1 MLILAS
7 SSKSRKEL
15 LKNADIKFFQ
25 LASTFDESTIEE
37 KNIINLASE
46 LSYSKAKNTLEK
58 IRYII
63 DEFKLYNSSIEVLG
77 CDSIFEFK
85 GKAYGKPQNNKE
97 AYERWLL
104 MSSNSGYLH
113 TGHTILFCEFTNDMK
128 EIICKKKV
136 REVISSKIT
145 FAKLEKNEIQNYVNS
160 NEPLNCAGGFA
171 LEGRGGKYIEKIDGC
186 FSNVMGLSLPWL
198 RKILLNQGIY
208 V

>member
-7 SSKSRKEL
+7 STKSRKEL
-15 LKNADIKFFQ
+15 LKNADIQFIQF
-25 LASTFDESTIEE
+25 SSSFDESTIKEI
-37 KNIINLASE
+37 NIINLASE

-58 IRYII
+58 I
-63 DEFKLYNSSIEVLG
+63 ESSNEKFKLDNSSLEVLG
-77 CDSIFEFK
+77 CDSIFEFE
-85 GKAYGKPQNNKE
+85 GKAFGKPLNNNE

-113 TGHTILFCEFTNDMK
+113 TGHTILFCEVTNNMK

-145 FAKLEKNEIQNYVNS
+145 FAKLEKDEIKNYVNS
-160 NEPLNCAGGFA
+160 NEPLHCAGGFA
-171 LEGRGGKYIEKIDGC
+171 LEGRGGQYIEKIDGC

-198 RKILLNQGIY
+198 RRALLNQGIY
-208 V
+208 I

>member
-7 SSKSRKEL
+7 TSKSRKKL
-15 LKNADIKFFQ
+15 LQNADIQFIQF
-25 LASTFDESTIEE
+25 SSSFDESTIKQ

-46 LSYSKAKNTLEK
+46 LSYSKAQTTLEK
-58 IRYII
+58 I
-63 DEFKLYNSSIEVLG
+63 ESSNEKFKLDNSSLEVLG
-77 CDSIFEFK
+77 CDSIFEFE
-85 GKAYGKPQNNKE
+85 GKAFGKPLNNNE

-113 TGHTILFCEFTNDMK
+113 TGHTILFCEFTKNMK

-136 REVISSKIT
+136 REVVSSKIT
-145 FAKLEKNEIQNYVNS
+145 FANLEKIEIENYINT
-160 NEPLNCAGGFA
+160 NEPLHCAGGFA

-198 RKILLNQGIY
+198 RKQLLNQGIY
-208 V
+208 I

>member
-25 LASTFDESTIEE
+25 LASTFDESTIKE

-58 IRYII
+58 IESS
-63 DEFKLYNSSIEVLG
+63 DEKFKLDNSSLEVLG

-85 GKAYGKPQNNKE
+85 GKAFGKPLNNQE

-113 TGHTILFCEFTNDMK
+113 TGHTILFCEFTNNMK
-128 EIICKKKV
+128 EIICKKEV

-145 FAKLEKNEIQNYVNS
+145 FAKLEKDEIQNYVNS
-160 NEPLNCAGGFA
+160 NEPLHCAGGFA

-208 V
+208 I

>member
-7 SSKSRKEL
+7 TSKSRKKL
-15 LKNADIKFFQ
+15 LQNADIQFIQF
-25 LASTFDESTIEE
+25 SSSFDESTIKQ

-46 LSYSKAKNTLEK
+46 LSYSKAQTTLEK
-58 IRYII
+58 I
-63 DEFKLYNSSIEVLG
+63 ESSNEKFKLDNSSIEVLG
-77 CDSIFEFK
+77 CDSIFEFE
-85 GKAYGKPQNNKE
+85 GKAFGKPLNNNE

-113 TGHTILFCEFTNDMK
+113 TGHTILFCEVTNNMK

-145 FAKLEKNEIQNYVNS
+145 FAKLEKDEIQNYVNS
-160 NEPLNCAGGFA
+160 NEPLHCAGGFA

-198 RKILLNQGIY
+198 RRILLNQGIY
-208 V
+208 I

>member
-25 LASTFDESTIEE
+25 LASTFDESTIKE

-58 IRYII
+58 IKSSN
-63 DEFKLYNSSIEVLG
+63 EKFKLDNTSLEVLG

-85 GKAYGKPQNNKE
+85 GEAYGKPSNKQE

-113 TGHTILFCEFTNDMK
+113 TGHTILFCEFKNNMK

-136 REVISSKIT
+136 REVVSSKIT
-145 FAKLEKNEIQNYVNS
+145 FANLEKIEIENYINT
-160 NEPLNCAGGFA
+160 NEPLHCAGGFA

-198 RKILLNQGIY
+198 RKELLEEGIMA
-208 V
+208 

>member
-15 LKNADIKFFQ
+15 LKNADVEFFQ
-25 LASTFDESTIEE
+25 LASSFDESTIKE

-46 LSYSKAKNTLEK
+46 LSYAKAKNTFEK
-58 IRYII
+58 IENSY
-63 DEFKLYNSSIEVLG
+63 EKFKLDNSSLEILG

-85 GKAYGKPQNNKE
+85 GKAFGKPSNKE
-97 AYERWLL
+97 EAYQRWVL

-113 TGHTILFCEFTNDMK
+113 TGHTILFCEFINNMK

-145 FAKLEKNEIQNYVNS
+145 FANLEKKEIESYVNT
-160 NEPLNCAGGFA
+160 NEPLHCAGGFA
-171 LEGRGGKYIEKIDGC
+171 LEGRGGKYIDKIDGC

-198 RKILLNQGIY
+198 RRILVKEEIFI
-208 V
+208 

>member
-7 SSKSRKEL
+7 TSKSRKKL
-15 LKNADIKFFQ
+15 LQNADIQFIQF
-25 LASTFDESTIEE
+25 SSSFDESTIKQ

-46 LSYSKAKNTLEK
+46 LSYSKAQTTLEK
-58 IRYII
+58 I
-63 DEFKLYNSSIEVLG
+63 ESSNEKFKLDNSSLEVLG
-77 CDSIFEFK
+77 CDSIFEFE
-85 GKAYGKPQNNKE
+85 GKAFGKPLNNNE

-113 TGHTILFCEFTNDMK
+113 TGHTILFCEVTNNMK

-145 FAKLEKNEIQNYVNS
+145 FAKLEKDEIKNYVNS

-198 RKILLNQGIY
+198 RRKLLTQGIY
-208 V
+208 I

>member
-25 LASTFDESTIEE
+25 LASSFDESTIKE

-46 LSYSKAKNTLEK
+46 LSYSKALNTLEK
-58 IRYII
+58 IRYLIE
-63 DEFKLYNSSIEVLG
+63 EFKLDNSSLEILG

-85 GKAYGKPQNNKE
+85 GQAYGKPLNNQE

-113 TGHTILFCEFTNDMK
+113 TGHTILFCGFTNNME

-145 FAKLEKNEIQNYVNS
+145 FAKLEKDEIKNYVNT
-160 NEPLNCAGGFA
+160 NEPLQCAGGFA

-198 RKILLNQGIY
+198 RRILLNQGIST
-208 V
+208 

>member
-25 LASTFDESTIEE
+25 LASSFDESTINEI
-37 KNIINLASE
+37 NIINLASE
-46 LSYSKAKNTLEK
+46 LSYSKAKNTFEK
-58 IRYII
+58 IVSS
-63 DEFKLYNSSIEVLG
+63 DENFKLGASSLEILG
-77 CDSIFEFK
+77 CDSIFEFN
-85 GKAYGKPQNNKE
+85 GKAFGKPLNNQE

-113 TGHTILFCEFTNDMK
+113 TGHTLLFCEFRNNMK

-145 FAKLEKNEIQNYVNS
+145 FANLAKNEILNYVNS
-160 NEPLNCAGGFA
+160 NEPLHCAGGFA
-171 LEGRGGKYIEKIDGC
+171 LEGRGGKYIEKIEGC

-198 RKILLNQGIY
+198 RKELIKEEIIA
-208 V
+208 

>member
-1 MLILAS
+1 VLILAS

-25 LASTFDESTIEE
+25 LASSFDESTIKE
-37 KNIINLASE
+37 KNVINLASE
-46 LSYSKAKNTLEK
+46 LSYAKAKKTLKKIENSYEK
-58 IRYII
+58 L
-63 DEFKLYNSSIEVLG
+63 KLDDSSLEILG
-77 CDSIFEFK
+77 CDSIFEFQ
-85 GKAYGKPQNNKE
+85 GKAFGKPSNKKE

-104 MSSNSGYLH
+104 MASDFGYLH
-113 TGHTILFCEFTNDMK
+113 TGHTILFCEFGKNMK
-128 EIICKKKV
+128 DIICKKKV

-145 FAKLEKNEIQNYVNS
+145 FANLDKGEIENYVNTG
-160 NEPLNCAGGFA
+160 EPLNCAGGFA

-198 RKILLNQGIY
+198 RRIYLNQGIY

>member
-15 LKNADIKFFQ
+15 LKNADIKFIQ
-25 LASTFDESTIEE
+25 LPSTFDENTINE

-46 LSYSKAKNTLEK
+46 LSYSKAANILE
-58 IRYII
+58 II
-63 DEFKLYNSSIEVLG
+63 ESSNKKLKFDNSSLEILG

-85 GKAYGKPQNNKE
+85 GKAFGKPLNNQE

-128 EIICKKKV
+128 EIICKKEV

-145 FAKLEKNEIQNYVNS
+145 FANLNKNEIENYVNS
-160 NEPLNCAGGFA
+160 KEPLHCAGGFA

-198 RKILLNQGIY
+198 RRTLLNQGIY
-208 V
+208 I

>member
-7 SSKSRKEL
+7 SSKSRKNL
-15 LKNADIKFFQ
+15 LKNADIQFLQ
-25 LASTFDESTIEE
+25 LASDFDENTIKE

-63 DEFKLYNSSIEVLG
+63 EEFKLDDSSLEVLG

-85 GKAYGKPQNNKE
+85 GKAYGKPLNNKE

-113 TGHTILFCEFTNDMK
+113 TGHTILFCEFTNNMK

-145 FAKLEKNEIQNYVNS
+145 FAKLEKDEIKNYVNS

-171 LEGRGGKYIEKIDGC
+171 LEGRGGKYIEKIEGC

-198 RKILLNQGIY
+198 RRILLNQGIY
-208 V
+208 I

>member
-7 SSKSRKEL
+7 SSKSRKNL
-15 LKNADIKFFQ
+15 LKNADIQFLQ
-25 LASTFDESTIEE
+25 LASDFDENTIKE

-58 IRYII
+58 IRYLIE
-63 DEFKLYNSSIEVLG
+63 EFKLDNSSLEVLG

-85 GKAYGKPQNNKE
+85 GKAYGKPLNNQE

-113 TGHTILFCEFTNDMK
+113 TGHTILFCEFTNNMK

-145 FAKLEKNEIQNYVNS
+145 FAKLEKDEIKNYVNS

-171 LEGRGGKYIEKIDGC
+171 LEGRGGKYIEKIEGC

-198 RKILLNQGIY
+198 RRKLLTQGIY

>member
-25 LASTFDESTIEE
+25 LASTFDESTIKE

-58 IRYII
+58 IKSSN
-63 DEFKLYNSSIEVLG
+63 EKFKLDNTSLEILG

-85 GKAYGKPQNNKE
+85 GKAFGKPLNNQE

-113 TGHTILFCEFTNDMK
+113 TGHTILFCEFTNNMK

-145 FAKLEKNEIQNYVNS
+145 FAKLEKNEIKNYVNS

-198 RKILLNQGIY
+198 RRILLNQGIY
-208 V
+208 I

>member
-7 SSKSRKEL
+7 SSKSRKKL
-15 LKNADIKFFQ
+15 LQNADIQFIQF
-25 LASTFDESTIEE
+25 SSSFDESTLKE
-37 KNIINLASE
+37 KSIINLASE
-46 LSYSKAKNTLEK
+46 LSYAKAKNTLEK
-58 IRYII
+58 IGSSY
-63 DEFKLYNSSIEVLG
+63 EKFKLDNSSLEVLG
-77 CDSIFEFK
+77 CDSIFEFE
-85 GKAYGKPQNNKE
+85 GKAFGKPLNNKE

-113 TGHTILFCEFTNDMK
+113 TGHTILFCEFTNNMK

-145 FAKLEKNEIQNYVNS
+145 FAKLEKDEIQNYVNS
-160 NEPLNCAGGFA
+160 NEPLHCAGGFA

-198 RKILLNQGIY
+198 RRILLNQGIY
-208 V
+208 I

>member
-25 LASTFDESTIEE
+25 LASTFDESTIKE

-58 IRYII
+58 IKSSN
-63 DEFKLYNSSIEVLG
+63 EKFKLDNTSLEILG

-85 GKAYGKPQNNKE
+85 GKAFGKPLNNQE

-113 TGHTILFCEFTNDMK
+113 TGHTVLFCEFTNNMK

-145 FAKLEKNEIQNYVNS
+145 FAKLEKNEIKNYVNS

-198 RKILLNQGIY
+198 RRILLNQGIY
-208 V
+208 I

>member
-7 SSKSRKEL
+7 SSKSRKKL

-25 LASTFDESTIEE
+25 LASSFDESTIKQ

-46 LSYSKAKNTLEK
+46 LSYSKAQTTLEK
-58 IRYII
+58 I
-63 DEFKLYNSSIEVLG
+63 ESSNEKFKLDNSSLEVLG
-77 CDSIFEFK
+77 CDSIFEFE
-85 GKAYGKPQNNKE
+85 GKAFGKPLNNNE

-113 TGHTILFCEFTNDMK
+113 TGHTILFCEVTNNMK

-145 FAKLEKNEIQNYVNS
+145 FAKLEKDEIKNYVNS

-198 RKILLNQGIY
+198 RRILLNEGIY
-208 V
+208 I

>member
-7 SSKSRKEL
+7 TSKSRKKL
-15 LKNADIKFFQ
+15 LQNADIQFIQF
-25 LASTFDESTIEE
+25 SSSFDESTIKQ

-46 LSYSKAKNTLEK
+46 LSYSKAQTTLEK
-58 IRYII
+58 I
-63 DEFKLYNSSIEVLG
+63 ESSNEKFKLDNSSLEVLG
-77 CDSIFEFK
+77 CDSIFEFE
-85 GKAYGKPQNNKE
+85 GKAFGKPLNNNE

-113 TGHTILFCEFTNDMK
+113 TGHTILFCEVTNNMK

-145 FAKLEKNEIQNYVNS
+145 FAKLEKDEIQNYINS
-160 NEPLNCAGGFA
+160 NEPLHCAGGFA

-198 RKILLNQGIY
+198 RKTLLNQGINI
-208 V
+208 

>member
-25 LASTFDESTIEE
+25 LASTFDESTIKE
-37 KNIINLASE
+37 KNIIKLASE
-46 LSYSKAKNTLEK
+46 LSYAKAKNTLEK
-58 IRYII
+58 I
-63 DEFKLYNSSIEVLG
+63 ESSIEKYKIDNSSLEILG

-85 GKAYGKPQNNKE
+85 GKAFGKPSNNQE

-113 TGHTILFCEFTNDMK
+113 TGHTILFCEFINNMK

-145 FAKLEKNEIQNYVNS
+145 FAKLEKDEIQNYVNS
-160 NEPLNCAGGFA
+160 NEPLHCAGGFA

-198 RKILLNQGIY
+198 RRKLLTQGIY
-208 V
+208 I

>member
-25 LASTFDESTIEE
+25 LASTFDESTIKE

-46 LSYSKAKNTLEK
+46 LSYSKAKKTLEK
-58 IRYII
+58 IKSSK
-63 DEFKLYNSSIEVLG
+63 EKFKLDNTSLEVLG

-85 GKAYGKPQNNKE
+85 GKAFGKPLNHQE
-97 AYERWLL
+97 AYERWLS

-113 TGHTILFCEFTNDMK
+113 TGHTILFCEFTNNMK

-145 FAKLEKNEIQNYVNS
+145 FSKLEKNEIKNYVNS

-198 RKILLNQGIY
+198 RRILLNQGIY

>member
-7 SSKSRKEL
+7 SSKSRKQL
-15 LKNADIKFFQ
+15 LKNADIQFIQ
-25 LASTFDESTIEE
+25 LASSFDESSIVE

-58 IRYII
+58 I
-63 DEFKLYNSSIEVLG
+63 KNSDFILNFDISSLEILG

-85 GKAYGKPQNNKE
+85 GKAFGKPSNKE
-97 AYERWLL
+97 EAYQRWLL
-104 MSSNSGYLH
+104 MSSNYGYLH
-113 TGHTILFCEFTNDMK
+113 TGHTILFCELKNNMK
-128 EIICKKKV
+128 EIVLKKEV

-145 FAKLEKNEIQNYVNS
+145 FANLEKEEIKNYVNS

-171 LEGRGGKYIEKIDGC
+171 LEGRGGKYIERVDGC

-198 RKILLNQGIY
+198 RKKLLNKGIY
-208 V
+208 I

>member
-15 LKNADIKFFQ
+15 LKNADIKFLQ
-25 LASTFDESTIEE
+25 LASSFDESTVKE

-58 IRYII
+58 LQSSY
-63 DEFKLYNSSIEVLG
+63 EKLNLDNYSLEILG
-77 CDSIFEFK
+77 CDSIFEFD
-85 GKAYGKPQNNKE
+85 GKAFGKPSNKQE

-104 MSSNSGYLH
+104 MSSNYGYLH
-113 TGHTILFCEFTNDMK
+113 TGHTILFCEFINNMK

-145 FAKLEKNEIQNYVNS
+145 FGNLDKNEIENYVNS
-160 NEPLNCAGGFA
+160 KEPLHCAGGFA

-198 RKILLNQGIY
+198 RRTLLNQGIY
-208 V
+208 I

>member
-7 SSKSRKEL
+7 SSKSRKKL
-15 LKNADIKFFQ
+15 LQNADIQFIQF
-25 LASTFDESTIEE
+25 SSSFDESTIKQ

-46 LSYSKAKNTLEK
+46 LSYSKAQTTLEK
-58 IRYII
+58 I
-63 DEFKLYNSSIEVLG
+63 ESSNEKFKLDNSSLEVLG
-77 CDSIFEFK
+77 CDSIFEFE
-85 GKAYGKPQNNKE
+85 GKAFGKPLNNKE

-113 TGHTILFCEFTNDMK
+113 TGHTILFCEVTNNMK

-145 FAKLEKNEIQNYVNS
+145 FAKLEKDEIKNYVNS

-171 LEGRGGKYIEKIDGC
+171 LEGRGGKYIEKIEGC

-198 RKILLNQGIY
+198 RRKLLTQGIY
-208 V
+208 I

>member
-25 LASTFDESTIEE
+25 LASSFDESTIKEA
-37 KNIINLASE
+37 NIINLAAE
-46 LSYSKAKNTLEK
+46 LSYSKAKNTFEK
-58 IRYII
+58 IESSY
-63 DEFKLYNSSIEVLG
+63 ENFKLDASSLEILG

-85 GKAYGKPQNNKE
+85 GKAFGKPLNKQE
-97 AYERWLL
+97 AYDRWLL

-113 TGHTILFCEFTNDMK
+113 TGHTILFCEFTNNMK
-128 EIICKKKV
+128 KFICKKKIK
-136 REVISSKIT
+136 EVISSKIT
-145 FAKLEKNEIQNYVNS
+145 FANLEKNEIENYVNS
-160 NEPLNCAGGFA
+160 NEPLHCAGGFA

-198 RKILLNQGIY
+198 RKIFVNEGIY
-208 V
+208 I

>member
-15 LKNADIKFFQ
+15 LKNADIKFLQ
-25 LASTFDESTIEE
+25 LASSFDESTVKE

-58 IRYII
+58 LQSSY
-63 DEFKLYNSSIEVLG
+63 EKLNLDNYSLEILG
-77 CDSIFEFK
+77 CDSIFEFD
-85 GKAYGKPQNNKE
+85 GKAFGKPSNKQE

-104 MSSNSGYLH
+104 MSSNYGYLH
-113 TGHTILFCEFTNDMK
+113 TGHTILFCEYENSMK
-128 EIICKKKV
+128 DIICKKKV

-145 FAKLEKNEIQNYVNS
+145 FANLEKNEIENYVNS
-160 NEPLNCAGGFA
+160 NEPLYCAGGFA

-198 RKILLNQGIY
+198 RRILLNQGIY
-208 V
+208 I

>member
-7 SSKSRKEL
+7 SSKSRKKL
-15 LKNADIKFFQ
+15 LQNADIQFIQ
-25 LASTFDESTIEE
+25 LASTFDESTIKE

-46 LSYSKAKNTLEK
+46 LSYAKAKNTLERIESSNEK
-58 IRYII
+58 
-63 DEFKLYNSSIEVLG
+63 FKLDNSSLEVLG
-77 CDSIFEFK
+77 CDSIFEFN
-85 GKAYGKPQNNKE
+85 GKAFGKPLNNQE

-113 TGHTILFCEFTNDMK
+113 TGHTILFCEFTNNMK

-145 FAKLEKNEIQNYVNS
+145 FAKLEKNEIKNYVNS

-198 RKILLNQGIY
+198 RRILLNQGIY
-208 V
+208 I

>member
-15 LKNADIKFFQ
+15 LKNADIKFLQ
-25 LASTFDESTIEE
+25 LASSFDESTVKE

-58 IRYII
+58 LQSSY
-63 DEFKLYNSSIEVLG
+63 EKLNLDNYSLEILG
-77 CDSIFEFK
+77 CDSIFEFD
-85 GKAYGKPQNNKE
+85 GKAFGKPSNKQE

-104 MSSNSGYLH
+104 MSSNYGYLH
-113 TGHTILFCEFTNDMK
+113 TGHTLLFCEFKNNKK
-128 EIICKKKV
+128 EIICRKKI

-145 FAKLEKNEIQNYVNS
+145 FANLERNEIESYVNS
-160 NEPLNCAGGFA
+160 NEPLYCAGGFA

-198 RKILLNQGIY
+198 RKIFVNEGIY
-208 V
+208 I